1 MWLEIMLVP
10 FILSVIIFFLFW
22 IVHEGSHW
30 QKHPYLGRFARIIQT
45 SPGRAFG
52 IFFTLTMLLI
62 PLAILVMT
70 GMWIDGINSGVTPA
84 KSDVVNIMLVT
95 LLMLSMTF
103 PIMWGSFRTWR
114 QAVRAEA
121 EMKVR
126 PTGL

>member
-1 MWLEIMLVP
+1 MWLEIMLIP
-10 FILSVIIFFLFW
+10 FILSLIIFFLFW
-22 IVHEGSHW
+22 IVHEGSRW
-30 QKHPYLGRFARIIQT
+30 QKHPYLGRFARIIQA

-62 PLAILVMT
+62 PLALLVMT
-70 GMWIDGINSGVTPA
+70 GLWIDGINSGVTPA
-84 KSDVVNIMLVT
+84 KSDIVNIMLVT